1 MNDEQVL
8 FRNMV
13 VEVEHPLGGSAK
25 MPGNPIKLSET
36 YEDTFTP
43 PPLLGQ
49 QSEELY
55 SRLLGMTTEDIL
67 QLKNLGII

>member
-1 MNDEQVL
+1 
-8 FRNMV
+8 MV
-13 VEVEHPLGGSAK
+13 VEVEHPLGGFAK

-49 QSEELY
+49 HNDEVFSM
-55 SRLLGMTTEDIL
+55 LLGLSPEEIGE
-67 QLKNLGII
+67 LKNAGVI